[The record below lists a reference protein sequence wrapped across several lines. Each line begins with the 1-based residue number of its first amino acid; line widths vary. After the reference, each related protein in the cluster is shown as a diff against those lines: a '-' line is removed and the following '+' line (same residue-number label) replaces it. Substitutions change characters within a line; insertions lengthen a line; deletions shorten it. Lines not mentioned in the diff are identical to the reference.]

1 MIYFLLFQIRCPV
14 RISSTY
20 SNMMM
25 LSEIPKFS
33 FYNLPIKYILQFERK
48 IGHCLFTK
56 SLRRK
61 HKTVLR
67 STTIF
72 IEHTLSSMPQN
83 KFSYIC
89 VSKVQIHIY
98 IYNTQIEKFVCA
110 QYDALLLI
118 RCRRW
123 FVKELVDKTH
133 KNTTITNDTMCAT
146 NQRLAITF
154 L

>member
-1 MIYFLLFQIRCPV
+1 MMI
-14 RISSTY
+14 
-20 SNMMM
+20 
-25 LSEIPKFS
+25 LSEIPEFS
-33 FYNLPIKYILQFERK
+33 CYNLPIKYILQFERK

-89 VSKVQIHIY
+89 VSKVKIQIHI
-98 IYNTQIEKFVCA
+98 
-110 QYDALLLI
+110 QY
-118 RCRRW
+118 
-123 FVKELVDKTH
+123 
-133 KNTTITNDTMCAT
+133 TNREIC
-146 NQRLAITF
+146 LCPI
-154 L
+154 